1 MSQGISQRPCRRS
14 HVIPISLLRAT
25 LIASFLAPRAIAA
38 QPVEG
43 HVVNA
48 ATGAGIPGV
57 SVRLFPA
64 GDSPGRLSETGKVYS
79 TTTDSEGRFRIEGV
93 EDGAYSPRYV
103 ATGFAPIPEPGN
115 LAPAFPVVAGGDAVR
130 LEIKMQPLGRLSG
143 RVLDATGKPVPNA
156 GLWLVGESKWCM
168 PPICSPR
175 RSQAKT
181 NEKGQYSIADLD
193 SGPWLISAAAPSSW
207 EPPGSLDD
215 TSLGWAQTF
224 YPGETDP
231 QLAQAIMVRPGSE
244 QWNLDIQLA
253 ALPVHRVRGRVL
265 DARGNPVQK
274 AAVALGKGFGPDLTQ
289 ETSSDG
295 AFEFAAVVDDEWR
308 LSAAANQNQVNLWGV
323 QSIEI
328 KRHDL
333 ENVELRLTA
342 PFTLRGKI
350 VMAVPEGTQAPQP
363 PPIDLILVSGTELM
377 SDRRGGDI
385 RVVSDGGD
393 LKSRDIYPGTYR
405 IDTLTDSPVPYY
417 LDSIRLGDQD
427 ALGWVSILSDAQP
440 LILTYKLG
448 GGTVRGTIEGCG
460 AADVLLIPQDPKIR
474 RHTFLRVT
482 TCGQNGQFE
491 FLAVRPGEYYGLA
504 ITGDRSAAVLQ
515 DGALLKQATRV
526 TVNANEAVSADI
538 RVIVR

>member
-1 MSQGISQRPCRRS
+1 MPACGWLESLSGACR
-14 HVIPISLLRAT
+14 LRA
-25 LIASFLAPRAIAA
+25 
-38 QPVEG
+38 
-43 HVVNA
+43 
-48 ATGAGIPGV
+48 
-57 SVRLFPA
+57 
-64 GDSPGRLSETGKVYS
+64 
-79 TTTDSEGRFRIEGV
+79 FRR
-93 EDGAYSPRYV
+93 RYQ
-103 ATGFAPIPEPGN
+103 T
-115 LAPAFPVVAGGDAVR
+115 
-130 LEIKMQPLGRLSG
+130 
-143 RVLDATGKPVPNA
+143 
-156 GLWLVGESKWCM
+156 
-168 PPICSPR
+168 
-175 RSQAKT
+175 KT
-181 NEKGQYSIADLD
+181 NDKGEYSIADLD

-207 EPPGSLDD
+207 EPPASPDD
-215 TSLGWAQTF
+215 RRLGWAQTF

-265 DARGNPVQK
+265 DAHGNSVPK

-289 ETSSDG
+289 ETGSDG
-295 AFEFAAVVDDEWR
+295 TFDFAAVVDDEWR
-308 LSAAANQNQVNLWGV
+308 LSAAANQGPVQLWGA

-333 ENVELRLTA
+333 ENVELRITA

-350 VMAVPEGTQAPQP
+350 VMAVPESTQAPQP
-363 PPIDLILVSGTELM
+363 PPIDLILVSGAELM
-377 SDRRGGDI
+377 SDHRGGDI
-385 RVVSDGGD
+385 PVVSDGGD

-448 GGTVRGTIEGCG
+448 GGTVRGTIERCG

-504 ITGDRSAAVLQ
+504 ITGDRSPAVLL

-538 RVIVR
+538 RVIAR